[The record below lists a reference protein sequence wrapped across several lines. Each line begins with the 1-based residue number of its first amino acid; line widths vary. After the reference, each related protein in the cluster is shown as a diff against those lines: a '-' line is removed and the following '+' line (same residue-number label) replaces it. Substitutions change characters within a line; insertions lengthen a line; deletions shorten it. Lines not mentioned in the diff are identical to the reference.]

1 MDFLVVPITPG
12 PPLGQW
18 PGRLDSQSNLPKGGT
33 VSFRWEAR
41 YGACMASLFPRSS
54 LTGVRPCPLRR
65 LQPARSTFT
74 AYNTMRSVGA
84 GPGGRMAAV
93 GSGVPTQRFR
103 RILRAAGRR
112 LLTGNEALLQAAG

>member
-12 PPLGQW
+12 LPLGQW
-18 PGRLDSQSNLPKGGT
+18 PAAWTASPTCRRAAPSHSGGKPGM
-33 VSFRWEAR
+33 AR
-41 YGACMASLFPRSS
+41 VWLLYSLAARCP
-54 LTGVRPCPLRR
+54 GVRPCPLRR

-103 RILRAAGRR
+103 RIFRAAGRR
-112 LLTGNEALLQAAG
+112 LRTGNEALLQAAG